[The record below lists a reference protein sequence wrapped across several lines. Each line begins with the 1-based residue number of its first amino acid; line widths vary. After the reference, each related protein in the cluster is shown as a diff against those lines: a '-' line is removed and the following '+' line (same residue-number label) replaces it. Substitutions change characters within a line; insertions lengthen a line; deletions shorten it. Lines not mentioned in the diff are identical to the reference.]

1 MQEIS
6 LDTIS
11 PEMRE
16 ALDAAEKAM
25 PTAYSPYSHFCVGA
39 ALVTPEGEL
48 ITGSNV
54 ENAAYG
60 SSICAERAALLRGNA
75 MGKRKFTTIAI
86 IGKPENGVVE
96 DVIAPCGACR
106 QMLLESSEICGLDLV
121 VVMSNSQKTK
131 IVVSTIRELLP
142 MAFKPKH
149 VGKKLEHYSKSH
161 NQ

>member
-1 MQEIS
+1 MQEIT
-6 LDTIS
+6 LDTLS
-11 PEMRE
+11 PEMRA
-16 ALDAAEKAM
+16 ALDAAESAM

-39 ALVTPEGEL
+39 ALVTRDGEV
-48 ITGSNV
+48 ISGSNV

-75 MGKRKFTTIAI
+75 MGKRNFNCIAI
-86 IGKPENGVVE
+86 IGKPEGGVIE

-106 QMLLESSEICGLDLV
+106 QMLLEASEISGTDLI
-121 VVMSNSQKTK
+121 VVMSNSLKTK
-131 IVVSTIRELLP
+131 IMLSTIHELLP